1 MIRRILEILIELWY
15 TDDDRRWR
23 TGILILG
30 ILIVLIIV
38 IPAVIIKLI
47 TLWL

>member
-1 MIRRILEILIELWY
+1 MHRILAILIELWY

-30 ILIVLIIV
+30 ILIALIIV
-38 IPAVIIKLI
+38 IPAVILKLI
-47 TLWL
+47 ILLS